1 MTFNKGKKKK
11 NKKNFCLC
19 FLALLTRVKEED
31 QKLLKF
37 LLPRARSLAHH
48 CAQGLSYG
56 PQVKTAISYW

>member
-1 MTFNKGKKKK
+1 MTFNNGKKE
-11 NKKNFCLC
+11 NVCLC
-19 FLALLTRVKEED
+19 FLALLTRVKAED

-37 LLPRARSLAHH
+37 LLPRARGLTHR